1 MKQLYDFS
9 VIDIETT
16 GRDPRSD
23 DITELAAV
31 RVRNGQI
38 VDSFQEL
45 ANVGTNDFACSLGWN
60 SLRPS
65 VRSNN
70 QSSGQDVA
78 NMRRH
83 VELLLRR

>member
-16 GRDPRSD
+16 GLDPRFD

-45 ANVGTNDFACSLGWN
+45 VKPCVPIPRVLEEKTHITNAMVVQLYDRLTLSPNGFCS
-60 SLRPS
+60 
-65 VRSNN
+65 
-70 QSSGQDVA
+70 
-78 NMRRH
+78 
-83 VELLLRR
+83 